1 MNGLVHGLFIDF
13 PGNSSSINVYELSE
27 DIYNP
32 NAYQKRQNLNMERLI
47 GDEIKNNHR
56 LMFESIYKFFETK
69 INKIKIV
76 NIISGILISS
86 DFKIS
91 INFGI
96 PSLSIKILSKP
107 LPTDAQIN
115 TDGNIPIAVPNKK
128 LIIRAL
134 NRIANKFDN
143 PNGIPTKSL

>member
-1 MNGLVHGLFIDF
+1 MN
-13 PGNSSSINVYELSE
+13 
-27 DIYNP
+27 
-32 NAYQKRQNLNMERLI
+32 
-47 GDEIKNNHR
+47 
-56 LMFESIYKFFETK
+56 FFETN

-76 NIISGILISS
+76 NIISGILTSS

-91 INFGI
+91 INFGM

-107 LPTDAQIN
+107 LPIEAQIN
-115 TDGNIPIAVPNKK
+115 TDGNIPIAVPNIK

>member
-1 MNGLVHGLFIDF
+1 MSRFVN
-13 PGNSSSINVYELSE
+13 
-27 DIYNP
+27 
-32 NAYQKRQNLNMERLI
+32 
-47 GDEIKNNHR
+47 
-56 LMFESIYKFFETK
+56 FFETK

-107 LPTDAQIN
+107 LPIDAQIN